1 MERQF
6 WRVALEDLLRE
17 IDSGHVD
24 PLRLHGL
31 ITRAEDAVL
40 RRYLELSMHEDHDE
54 RRELGAATKEI
65 LKLQT
70 KKI

>member
-1 MERQF
+1 M
-6 WRVALEDLLRE
+6 EDLLRE
-17 IDSGHVD
+17 VDSGHVD
-24 PLRLHGL
+24 PVRLHNL

-40 RRYLELSMHEDHDE
+40 SRYLELSKDNDHDE
-54 RRELGAATKEI
+54 RRALGAATKKI

>member
-24 PLRLHGL
+24 PLRLHSL
-31 ITRAEDAVL
+31 LTRAEDAVL
-40 RRYLELSMHEDHDE
+40 RRYLELSMDDDHDE